1 MVEHNIR
8 VIAKYYTRITLKRM
22 AELLALSENETED
35 FLSSMVVK
43 GAVEAKTDRL
53 EGAEKSINTLS
64 IRVGIR
70 DRRDWSR
77 GFENLAG
84 LKSMTD
90 RPLMS
95 DRRGHFLAFLVHQHV
110 HLYERYFNSEASKT
124 ASGASKVAMEVS
136 GAIAAAA

>member
-53 EGAEKSINTLS
+53 EGAERNNSA
-64 IRVGIR
+64 
-70 DRRDWSR
+70 
-77 GFENLAG
+77 FNLRELRLQG
-84 LKSMTD
+84 QSC
-90 RPLMS
+90 
-95 DRRGHFLAFLVHQHV
+95 H
-110 HLYERYFNSEASKT
+110 
-124 ASGASKVAMEVS
+124 
-136 GAIAAAA
+136 

>member
-53 EGAEKSINTLS
+53 EGKEKNSFRFLS
-64 IRVGIR
+64 
-70 DRRDWSR
+70 
-77 GFENLAG
+77 A
-84 LKSMTD
+84 
-90 RPLMS
+90 
-95 DRRGHFLAFLVHQHV
+95 
-110 HLYERYFNSEASKT
+110 
-124 ASGASKVAMEVS
+124 VS
-136 GAIAAAA
+136 FTKIK

>member
-53 EGAEKSINTLS
+53 EGAEKDLFHYDYLS
-64 IRVGIR
+64 
-70 DRRDWSR
+70 SY
-77 GFENLAG
+77 A
-84 LKSMTD
+84 
-90 RPLMS
+90 MS
-95 DRRGHFLAFLVHQHV
+95 
-110 HLYERYFNSEASKT
+110 
-124 ASGASKVAMEVS
+124 
-136 GAIAAAA
+136 